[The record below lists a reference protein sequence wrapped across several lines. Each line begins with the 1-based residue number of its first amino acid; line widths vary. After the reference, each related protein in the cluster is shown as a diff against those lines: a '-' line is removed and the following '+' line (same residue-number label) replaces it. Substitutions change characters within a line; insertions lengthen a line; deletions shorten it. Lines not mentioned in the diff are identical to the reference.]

1 MSVRER
7 RCATTRRER
16 CKVDQVECKDPKC
29 PIHGQ
34 LKTHGTEIDGV
45 VVSDK
50 APKTV
55 IVEHAYTTFLK
66 KYERSLRK
74 TSRIAAYAPMCLAP
88 KTGDNVTIV
97 ATRRLSK
104 TKAFVV
110 TKINGKVKT

>member
-1 MSVRER
+1 MNM
-7 RCATTRRER
+7 
-16 CKVDQVECKDPKC
+16 DCKDLKC
-29 PIHGQ
+29 PIHGH
-34 LKTHGTEIDGV
+34 LKTHGNEIAGV

-50 APKTV
+50 AQKTV

-74 TSRIAAYAPMCLAP
+74 TSRIAAYAPLCMGI
-88 KTGDNVTIV
+88 KTGDLVTIA

-110 TKINGKVKT
+110 TKKAKV

>member
-1 MSVRER
+1 L
-7 RCATTRRER
+7 
-16 CKVDQVECKDPKC
+16 ECKDPKC
-29 PIHGQ
+29 PIHGH
-34 LKTHGTEIDGV
+34 LKTHGNEIDGV

-50 APKTV
+50 ATKTV

-74 TSRIAAYAPMCLAP
+74 TSRIAAYAPECIKP
-88 KTGDNVTIV
+88 KTGDNVTIA

-110 TKINGKVKT
+110 TKINKKAE